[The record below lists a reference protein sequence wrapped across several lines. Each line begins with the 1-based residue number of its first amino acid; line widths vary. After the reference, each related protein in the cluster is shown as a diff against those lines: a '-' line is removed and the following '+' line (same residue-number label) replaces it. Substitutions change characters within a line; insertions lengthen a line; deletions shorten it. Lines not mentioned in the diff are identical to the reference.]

1 MPPGS
6 LPAASLE
13 LLHRLIRIR
22 DTASALL
29 GASGDTLVLKH
40 VVAARL
46 AIERGAGVE
55 AVEQAIQ
62 EIAAAAALI
71 KGPQA
76 TDIVLERLRAAR

>member
-6 LPAASLE
+6 LPQASLE
-13 LLHRLIRIR
+13 LLQRLVKIR
-22 DTASALL
+22 DTSNALL
-29 GASGDTLVLKH
+29 GAGGEAVVQKH

-55 AVEQAIQ
+55 VIDQAIQ
-62 EIAAAAALI
+62 QIASAAAIL

-76 TDIVLERLRAAR
+76 TDIVLERLRNAK